1 MFLSPYIR
9 LCKYV
14 LVYIPEVKVCQPNF
28 YKTVIKF
35 FAMVSMQTFFTA
47 LADRTRR
54 RILNLIRDQ
63 ELCVC
68 FFTEVLDV
76 SQPKVSRHLAYLR
89 NAEIVTARREGK
101 WIYYRITEP
110 EDLYAAQILHD
121 TLDWLASQE
130 RMRAD
135 YEKLN
140 LICSSP
146 NAPVQIV
153 RALQPNIL
161 RQADTSF
168 QKKEQ
173 LDTFLL

>member
-1 MFLSPYIR
+1 
-9 LCKYV
+9 
-14 LVYIPEVKVCQPNF
+14 
-28 YKTVIKF
+28 
-35 FAMVSMQTFFTA
+35 MVSMHTFFTA

-76 SQPKVSRHLAYLR
+76 SQPKISRHLAYLR
-89 NAEIVTARREGK
+89 SAEIVTARRDGK
-101 WIYYRITEP
+101 WMYYRIVQP
-110 EDLYAAQILHD
+110 NDLYAAQILHD

-130 RMRAD
+130 LMQAD
-135 YEKLN
+135 YEKLE

-146 NAPVQIV
+146 TAPAQIT
-153 RALQPNIL
+153 RAPQPNTL
-161 RQADTSF
+161 RQTDTLT
-168 QKKEQ
+168 QINEE